1 MNDCCYH
8 CGGKH
13 IEKRKVE
20 YLYSLQGK
28 HLLVPDMPAELCL
41 DCGTLYYPGW
51 ALEEVERR
59 FLLSSPMPLSPIAS
73 FVFLKPGWVRREQLP
88 SIAGRTSNRCG
99 NRVLTRFFARR
110 RGG

>member
-59 FLLSSPMPLSPIAS
+59 FFAI
-73 FVFLKPGWVRREQLP
+73 E
-88 SIAGRTSNRCG
+88 SNAFEPDRIVCIPE
-99 NRVLTRFFARR
+99 TRLGAA
-110 RGG
+110 